1 MGTAN
6 LILRSFVSGIP
17 ISRRGDRYFLM
28 LQACIDDSGSEPQ
41 SPTFVLAGFLAN
53 VTQWERFTNAWEA
66 KLHEHP
72 RIEYL
77 KMSEAMGLHNQFENF
92 NEEQRDR
99 KVTAL
104 AGLAHDHIEARVDC
118 VIERAIYDELIKPF
132 GRRRNKIVK
141 DPFFL
146 CFYALVVEVSNFHL
160 RLGIPKLDLR
170 FVFDTH
176 GKIGRRAKRYWDG
189 ARVEMDPDRAALLA
203 PEPHF
208 EDDKIFNPLQAADM
222 YAWII
227 RDRLLPKD
235 QDPLARAI
243 LAMFSDRMPIQQY
256 IGREYLEG
264 LKSRLDA
271 IVSRPS
277 KSAE

>member
-1 MGTAN
+1 
-6 LILRSFVSGIP
+6 
-17 ISRRGDRYFLM
+17 M

-53 VTQWERFTNAWEA
+53 VTQWELFTNLWEA
-66 KLHEHP
+66 KLKEHP
-72 RIEYL
+72 KIEYF
-77 KMSEAMGLHNQFENF
+77 KMSEAMGLHDQFEGF
-92 NEEQRDR
+92 SEEQRDE
-99 KVTAL
+99 KVISL
-104 AGLAHDHIEARVDC
+104 AQLAHDHIEARVDC
-118 VIERAIYDELIKPF
+118 VIERSAYDELIKPL
-132 GRRRNKIVK
+132 GRRRNKIIK
-141 DPFFL
+141 DPYFL

-160 RLGIPKLDLR
+160 RIGLPMLDLR
-170 FVFDTH
+170 FVFDKH

-189 ARVEMDPDRAALLA
+189 ARAEMDAERAVLLD

-208 EDDKIFNPLQAADM
+208 EDDVVFNPLQAADM

-235 QDPLARAI
+235 QGPLAREI
-243 LAMFSDRMPIQQY
+243 LAMFADKMPIQQY

-264 LKSRLDA
+264 LKSTLDA

-277 KSAE
+277 KSS